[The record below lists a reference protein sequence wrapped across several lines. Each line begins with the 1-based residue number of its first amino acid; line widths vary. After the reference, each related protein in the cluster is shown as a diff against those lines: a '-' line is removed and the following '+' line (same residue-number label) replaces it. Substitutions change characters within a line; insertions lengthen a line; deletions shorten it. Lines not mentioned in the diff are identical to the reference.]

1 MKIQIKDYAGDTK
14 VVDLGES
21 KIKTATLTVLSGDEV
36 LTVDYDDGRRSQFDS
51 SDDRIMDFFDDVD
64 VYTGSDLEAFLKER
78 EVK

>member
-1 MKIQIKDYAGDTK
+1 MKVKIKDYVGATK

-21 KIKTATLTVLSGDEV
+21 KIKTITLTVLSGDEV
-36 LTVDYDDGRRSQFDS
+36 LTVDYDDGRREKFDS

-64 VYTGSDLEAFLKER
+64 VYSGSDLEKFLKER

>member
-1 MKIQIKDYAGDTK
+1 MKIQIKDYSGDTK

-36 LTVDYDDGRRSQFDS
+36 LTVDYDNGRRAEFDS

-64 VYTGSDLEAFLKER
+64 VYSGSDLEAFLKGR

>member
-1 MKIQIKDYAGDTK
+1 MKILIKDYSGSTK

-36 LTVDYDDGRRSQFDS
+36 LTVDYDDGRRAEFDS
-51 SDDRIMDFFDDVD
+51 SDDRMMDFFDGVD
-64 VYTGSDLEAFLKER
+64 VYSGSDLEKFLKER